1 MFAAALSCG
10 QQQTGETSFHPD
22 SENTDSETSNL
33 CEVEFAEKKDQAM
46 EYYKTQMR
54 SKIQMDEQQTAQ
66 QIAGESIKLEMPTVN
81 LTREVTVLAAIPEVV
96 RSLESCAVTWQ
107 KLLSAA
113 LEAQLEKVPQGNG
126 PLAEVDFWR
135 ERNDNLRALVEQTK
149 LPEMQKALQ
158 VLHEA
163 ESEHIGDLQI
173 VLSDLRK
180 YHAEA
185 LDNVKCLATLERH
198 LKNLTY
204 GAGFNIVLDTIPSLM
219 SSLRAVWIISRHYN
233 KDERMVPLMERIARE
248 IAERVYKAVDLH
260 TLFKEDIAAAK
271 KKIADAKSTLQQW
284 RKCYFAVRAQIEAS
298 GREPHWEFDQKRLFG
313 KTDYMA
319 SVCQDLID
327 ILQVTEEFYNIF
339 GPELKAATGNPNHV
353 EDLLMRVNE
362 LTRPIEELSFDPF
375 SVKSARGWK
384 SVMEDFREEV
394 IVTEEET
401 KYFIDESFKT
411 LRSAEAAFDIL
422 LNLKHIRSREA
433 ISKQMMMKF
442 NDILDQ
448 YCKEV
453 ESINQIFVENLEDPP
468 LYKNHPPVAGAIY
481 WSRSLLYRIK
491 HTIIRFQEV
500 EELLT
505 SERGKEVKQ
514 IYLQVAKKMKEYEDQ
529 KYSQW
534 RDGTQHVL
542 PPLLKNS
549 LLTSSVKEKPVTKK
563 SVHFIVNFSP
573 LIQEIIIETKYMEQL
588 GLPVPET
595 ARYVALQEDK
605 YLRYTDRLQKVLDQY
620 HTLMETLN
628 EAEIE
633 LLDDHIKKLWEVFKS
648 GHSRL
653 NWNSLGIGDFI
664 FRCTQ
669 AVRTFE
675 SLVHQIHNIAED
687 VSNRLL
693 FIESTNLFKFP
704 LSKSDDKLPGARE
717 FFESIMCERA
727 KDVAHMVRKYSAIP
741 QLLIKVEG
749 RVTNTNSGKSPKLT
763 SYYAYWENR
772 IYQALAQLI
781 MKNLQSFNA
790 AVLANVPLFQTEA
803 VLSVPEITL
812 QPNDSEID
820 KITIKCIRDCV
831 EVTKHFVRW
840 MHGTCIE
847 CPPQHVEDE
856 VITFSFYTDISQNLL
871 IVEQAVLII
880 QNVRKLLSSLNKYLN
895 QWKRY
900 HLLWKL
906 DKDIAVEKLAAEKPA
921 CVTFDEQFQY
931 YLKIAQEVTQQPM
944 IKDEQCIRLQLAP
957 LACTVEENAR
967 SWVMSLGKL
976 LNESARQELFSLQ
989 EEIQVG
995 VFSLV
1000 LSSLSHGLKMNL
1012 QVIYLYLTP
1021 YYDSA

>member
-1 MFAAALSCG
+1 
-10 QQQTGETSFHPD
+10 
-22 SENTDSETSNL
+22 
-33 CEVEFAEKKDQAM
+33 
-46 EYYKTQMR
+46 
-54 SKIQMDEQQTAQ
+54 
-66 QIAGESIKLEMPTVN
+66 IKLEMPTVN
-81 LTREVTVLAAIPEVV
+81 LTREVSVLAAVPEVV

-107 KLLSAA
+107 KLISAA
-113 LEAQLEKVPQGNG
+113 LEEQLEKVPQGNG
-126 PLAEVDFWR
+126 PLAEVDFWC
-135 ERNDNLRALVEQTK
+135 ERSDTLRALAEQTE

-158 VLHEA
+158 VLQEA

-185 LDNVKCLATLERH
+185 LDNVKFLATLERH

-219 SSLRAVWIISRHYN
+219 NGLRAVWIISRHYN
-233 KDERMVPLMERIARE
+233 KDERMVPLMERIAWE

-260 TLFKEDIAAAK
+260 TLFKEDIAAAN

-298 GREPHWEFDQKRLFG
+298 GREPRWEFDQKRLFG

-339 GPELKAATGNPNHV
+339 GPELKAVTGNPNHV
-353 EDLLMRVNE
+353 DDLLKRVNE

-375 SVKSARGWK
+375 SIKSARGWK

-394 IVTEEET
+394 IV
-401 KYFIDESFKT
+401 
-411 LRSAEAAFDIL
+411 
-422 LNLKHIRSREA
+422 
-433 ISKQMMMKF
+433 
-442 NDILDQ
+442 
-448 YCKEV
+448 
-453 ESINQIFVENLEDPP
+453 ESINQIFVENLKDPP

-481 WSRSLLYRIK
+481 WSRSLFYRIK

-500 EELLT
+500 EELLA

-549 LLTSSVKEKPVTKK
+549 LLTVSIDGAATSINPETFEQK
-563 SVHFIVNFSP
+563 SVLFIVNFSP

-595 ARYVALQEDK
+595 ARYMALQEGK
-605 YLRYTDRLQKVLDQY
+605 YLRYTDRLQNVLDQY
-620 HTLMETLN
+620 HKLMETLN
-628 EAEIE
+628 EAEIK
-633 LLDDHIKKLWEVFKS
+633 LLDDHIKKLWDVFKS

-675 SLVHQIHNIAED
+675 SLVHRIHNISED
-687 VSNRLL
+687 ISSRLL
-693 FIESTNLFKFP
+693 CIESTNLFKFP
-704 LSKSDDKLPGARE
+704 LSKNGDKLPEARE
-717 FFESIMCERA
+717 FFEYVMCERT

-772 IYQALAQLI
+772 IYQALTQLI
-781 MKNLQSFNA
+781 VKNLQSFHA

-803 VLSVPEITL
+803 ILSVPEITL
-812 QPNDSEID
+812 QPNASEID

-847 CPPQHVEDE
+847 CPPQHVEEDE
-856 VITFSFYTDISQNLL
+856 VITFSFYTDISQNPL
-871 IVEQAVLII
+871 IIEKAVLII

-906 DKDIAVEKLAAEKPA
+906 DKDVAMEKLAAEKPA
-921 CVTFDEQFQY
+921 CVTLDEQFQY

-944 IKDEQCIRLQLAP
+944 IKDEQCIRLHLAP

-967 SWVMSLGKL
+967 GWVMSLGKL

-989 EEIQVG
+989 EEIQAG
-995 VFSLV
+995 
-1000 LSSLSHGLKMNL
+1000 
-1012 QVIYLYLTP
+1012 
-1021 YYDSA
+1021 